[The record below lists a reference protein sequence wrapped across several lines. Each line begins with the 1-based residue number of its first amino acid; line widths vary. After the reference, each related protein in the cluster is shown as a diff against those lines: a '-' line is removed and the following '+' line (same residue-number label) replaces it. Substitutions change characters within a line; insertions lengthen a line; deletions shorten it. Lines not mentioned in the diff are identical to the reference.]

1 MPQPCELCQRE
12 IFALTEHHL
21 IPRQKTKRKG
31 LDPSPTIQICSAC
44 HRQIHTLYDNS
55 HLALHLNTPEKLKR
69 DPQLQKFLSW
79 VYKQDPNKRVKIDRK
94 R

>member
-12 IFALTEHHL
+12 MSALTEHHL

-31 LDPSPTIQICSAC
+31 LDPSPTIQICPAC

-55 HLALHLNTPEKLKR
+55 HLTRHLNTLEKLKQ

-79 VYKQDPNKRVKIDRK
+79 VYKQNPNKRVKMDRK

>member
-12 IFALTEHHL
+12 MSALTEHHL
-21 IPRQKTKRKG
+21 IPRQKTKRQG
-31 LDPSPTIQICSAC
+31 QDPSPTIQICSAC

-55 HLALHLNTPEKLKR
+55 HLALHLNTLEKLKQ
-69 DPQLQKFLSW
+69 DPPLQKFLAW
-79 VYKQDPNKRVKIDRK
+79 VHKQDPNKRVKIDRK

>member
-12 IFALTEHHL
+12 ISALTEHHL

-55 HLALHLNTPEKLKR
+55 HLALYLNTLEKLKQ
-69 DPQLQKFLSW
+69 DPQLQKFLCW
-79 VYKQDPNKRVKIDRK
+79 VHKQDPNKRVKIDRK